1 MNDIIITTFFL
12 ITVVVLII
20 TAYKRAEKE
29 QEKQKVLERQRE
41 LKREEERVKRKEK
54 EDNNQ
59 AGASLSYIVSKVMI
73 ADGRV
78 SDEEKEKVCLL
89 MRKFIKNEKVY
100 DEFEKELKIANTEY
114 YSKNYFNEYWKSYV
128 QNVYSY
134 EEQYALAE
142 LLLTVATLNGGIKQK
157 EWMMIVSL
165 FNLTSLDWSYLNNK
179 FDDFFAF
186 KSKQKATKKFNKTK
200 KTSTGSKQNQNDG
213 QQANSQSQQQ
223 KQALGAEQ
231 KKRYCAILGVTESAT
246 QEELHKAYTSLAK
259 RYHPDTVQDEMLKLV
274 LTEKLKE
281 INTAYQRMRE

>member
-1 MNDIIITTFFL
+1 MNVIIIVAVL
-12 ITVVVLII
+12 LSIVIAITDEIR
-20 TAYKRAEKE
+20 AHKKRC
-29 QEKQKVLERQRE
+29 
-41 LKREEERVKRKEK
+41 EETKKKEK
-54 EDNNQ
+54 E
-59 AGASLSYIVSKVMI
+59 AISKSGTSLSYIVSKVMI
-73 ADGRV
+73 ADGHV

-179 FDDFFAF
+179 FNDFFAF
-186 KSKQKATKKFNKTK
+186 KSKQKATKKFK
-200 KTSTGSKQNQNDG
+200 KAKKDSTGSKQNQNDG

-274 LTEKLKE
+274 LTEKFKE
-281 INTAYQRMRE
+281 INTAYQKMRE